1 MDSDTGLAFRAVAE
15 LMNVDSDQLLEELMT
30 AYVSSVRERVA
41 DVAHQYPVFAEK
53 YPFVEKNS
61 TNPF

>member
-1 MDSDTGLAFRAVAE
+1 
-15 LMNVDSDQLLEELMT
+15 VDSDQLLEELMT

>member
-1 MDSDTGLAFRAVAE
+1 MAFRAVAE

>member
-1 MDSDTGLAFRAVAE
+1 MAFRAVAE
-15 LMNVDSDQLLEELMT
+15 LMNVSSDDLLENLMSE
-30 AYVSSVRERVA
+30 YVSSVREKVA

-61 TNPF
+61 TNPL

>member
-1 MDSDTGLAFRAVAE
+1 MAFRAVSE
-15 LMNVDSDQLLEELMT
+15 LLNVDSDQLLEELMT

-61 TNPF
+61 TNPL

>member
-1 MDSDTGLAFRAVAE
+1 MDSDTGLAFRAVSE
-15 LMNVDSDQLLEELMT
+15 LLNVDSDQLLEELMT

-53 YPFVEKNS
+53 YPFVEKNY